1 MSNIFPRHTANLP
14 PQVANGDGAY
24 VVDANGKRYLD
35 ACGGAAV
42 SCLGHSNQVVV
53 DAVKQQLD
61 KIAYAHTG
69 FFTSEPAEQLAAA
82 LCARA
87 PDSFGRVYFHNGGS
101 EAIEASLKLA
111 RQYFVEIKQPQRVNV
126 ISRLQSYHGNT
137 LGALAAGGNMWRREP
152 FEPLLTNAIHHIEP
166 CYYYRWAEEGETPA
180 SYGERMANQLEAK
193 IKELGEDSVM
203 AFIAEPVVG
212 ATLGAVTA
220 EAGYFKRIRDICDR
234 YDVLLILDEI
244 MCGTG
249 RTGSF
254 FAFEQEGIT
263 PDIVTLAKGLGAG
276 VQPISAMM
284 CTNKVYAA
292 FESGS
297 GFFQHGHTYIAHPTV
312 CAASLAVLQEL
323 DNHKHIDA
331 VKDNGVTLLK
341 MLQERFGNHPNVGDV
356 RGRGYFLGI
365 ELVKDRQS
373 KEPLDSSLKVNAK
386 IKAAAFD
393 AGLMVYPMGGT
404 VDGATGDHIL
414 LAPPFILMPEQFDE
428 LVDKL
433 ATAIG
438 AVLPS

>member
-14 PQVANGDGAY
+14 PLVAFGDEAY
-24 VVDANGKRYLD
+24 VVDTSGKRYLD

-69 FFTSEPAEQLAAA
+69 FFTSEPAEQLAAE
-82 LCARA
+82 LCKRA
-87 PDSFGRVYFHNGGS
+87 PDNFGRVYFHNGGS
-101 EAIEASLKLA
+101 EAVEASLKLA

-152 FEPLLTNAIHHIEP
+152 FEPLLTKAIHHIDP
-166 CYYYRWAEEGETPA
+166 CYYYRWAEEGESPE

-193 IKELGEDSVM
+193 IVELGEDSVM

-212 ATLGAVTA
+212 ATLGAVAA
-220 EAGYFKRIRDICDR
+220 ESGYFKRIRDICDR
-234 YDVLLILDEI
+234 YGVLLILDEI

-254 FAFEQEGIT
+254 FAFEQEGIS
-263 PDIVTLAKGLGAG
+263 PDILTMAKGLGAG

-284 CTNKVYAA
+284 CTNEVYEA

-331 VKDNGVTLLK
+331 VKNNGVTLLK

-356 RGRGYFLGI
+356 RGRGYFLGV

-373 KEPLDSSLKVNAK
+373 KEPLDASLNINAK
-386 IKAAAFD
+386 VKAAAFD
-393 AGLMVYPMGGT
+393 AGLMIYPMGGT
-404 VDGATGDHIL
+404 VDGASGDHIL
-414 LAPPFILMPEQFDE
+414 LAPPFILKPDQFDE

-433 ATAIG
+433 AGAIER
-438 AVLPS
+438 VLPS

>member
-14 PQVANGDGAY
+14 PQVANGDGTY

-82 LCARA
+82 LCMRA

-166 CYYYRWAEEGETPA
+166 CYYYRWAKEGETPA

-220 EAGYFKRIRDICDR
+220 EAGYFKRIRAICDR

-284 CTNKVYAA
+284 CTNEVYAA

-414 LAPPFILMPEQFDE
+414 LAPPFILIPEQFDE

-433 ATAIG
+433 ATAID

>member
-14 PQVANGDGAY
+14 PQVANGDGTY

-82 LCARA
+82 LCMRA

-166 CYYYRWAEEGETPA
+166 CYYYRWAKEGETPA

-284 CTNKVYAA
+284 CTNEVYAA

-414 LAPPFILMPEQFDE
+414 LAPPFILIPEQFDE

-433 ATAIG
+433 ATAID

>member
-14 PQVANGDGAY
+14 PLVASGDNAY
-24 VVDANGKRYLD
+24 VIDNTGKRYLD

-53 DAVKQQLD
+53 DAVKKQLD
-61 KIAYAHTG
+61 TIAYAHTG
-69 FFTSEPAEQLAAA
+69 FFTSEPAERLAAE
-82 LCARA
+82 LCKRA
-87 PDSFGRVYFHNGGS
+87 PDNFGRVYFHNGGS
-101 EAIEASLKLA
+101 EAVEASLKLA
-111 RQYFVEIKQPQRVNV
+111 RQYYLEIKQPQRVNV

-152 FEPLLTNAIHHIEP
+152 FEPLLTNAIHHIDP
-166 CYYYRWAEEGETPA
+166 CYYYRWAEEGETPE
-180 SYGERMANQLEAK
+180 SYGERIANQLETK
-193 IKELGEDSVM
+193 IIELGEDSVM

-212 ATLGAVTA
+212 ATLGAVAA
-220 EAGYFKRIRDICDR
+220 EAGYFKRIREICDR
-234 YDVLLILDEI
+234 YGVLLILDEI

-263 PDIVTLAKGLGAG
+263 PDIVTMAKGLGAG
-276 VQPISAMM
+276 VQPISAMV
-284 CTNKVYAA
+284 CTNEVYAA

-323 DNHKHIDA
+323 EDHKHIEA
-331 VKDNGVTLLK
+331 VKKNGVTLLK

-356 RGRGYFLGI
+356 RGRGYFLGL

-373 KEPLDSSLKVNAK
+373 KEPLDASLNINAK
-386 IKAAAFD
+386 VKAAAFE
-393 AGLMVYPMGGT
+393 AGLMIYPMGGT

-414 LAPPFILMPEQFDE
+414 LAPPFILKPDQFDE
-428 LVDKL
+428 LIDKL
-433 ATAIG
+433 SGAIEG
-438 AVLPS
+438 VLPS